1 MEKTQN
7 SRQLVY
13 DALAGSIR
21 NMIRQAAAD
30 DDRLQEIRMRTEQP
44 LMILYDGQEQIL
56 PAAKQPHIVTKEE
69 MRETMD
75 YISHYSLYAYSDEL
89 KQGFV
94 TIEGGHRVGVAG
106 KVITEQEKV
115 KNVQYIS
122 SVNIRVSHEVLGCAD
137 PLLPY
142 VIQDGR
148 ICHTLLISPPGC
160 GKTTMIRDL
169 IRQISDGNKYIK
181 GCSVG
186 VVDERSELGGCYMGI
201 PQNHL
206 GKRTDI
212 LDCCPKAAGM
222 LMLIRSMAPQVIA
235 VDEIGSREEIRAVE
249 YAMQCGCKMLASVH
263 GQDMDEAMRKPGL
276 GDLIRKRVFERYVVL
291 GWGEHPGEIREI
303 YDERGRALWKG

>member
-1 MEKTQN
+1 MEKRENGRHQ
-7 SRQLVY
+7 VY
-13 DALAGSIR
+13 DALAAGIR
-21 NMIRQAAAD
+21 NMVRHAAAD
-30 DDRLQEIRMRTEQP
+30 DDRLEEIRMRTGQP
-44 LMILYDGQEQIL
+44 LMIRYDGREQIL
-56 PAAKQPHIVTKEE
+56 PAVQQPHIVTKEE

-75 YISHYSLYAYSDEL
+75 YISHYSLYAYSEEL
-89 KQGFV
+89 KHGFV

-115 KNVQYIS
+115 KNVQHIS
-122 SVNIRVSHEVLGCAD
+122 SVNIRVSHEVIGCAD
-137 PLLPY
+137 PLIPY
-142 VIQDGR
+142 IVQDGR

-169 IRQISDGNKYIK
+169 IRQISDGNDYIQ

-201 PQNHL
+201 PRNHL

-222 LMLIRSMAPQVIA
+222 LMLIRSMAPRVIA
-235 VDEIGSREEIRAVE
+235 VDEIGSREDVQAVE
-249 YAMQCGCKMLASVH
+249 YAMQCGCRLIASVH
-263 GQDMDEAMRKPGL
+263 GMDMDEALRKPAL

-291 GWGEHPGEIREI
+291 GCDEHPGKIREI
-303 YDERGRALWKG
+303 YDGRGRALWNG